1 MQTKKVKIEKAACA
15 TTEPL
20 TTANN
25 LKIKHAMQL
34 TFFVPSDTGKS
45 KSGTTFSGA
54 TEAS

>member
-1 MQTKKVKIEKAACA
+1 MQTKIKIEKAACV

-20 TTANN
+20 TTAYN

-45 KSGTTFSGA
+45 KTFSGA
-54 TEAS
+54 TEAN